1 MQDYQLTEYCKDIA
15 AEIMRDAG
23 DIDTAMDWAH
33 QSADGSE
40 YVIYHYKAHA
50 ICQNCDVTR
59 GEEFIDELGAPEGGW
74 SYDGMASAIAYGE
87 ILARIQAAL
96 WKLNEELE
104 AAQ

>member
-15 AEIMRDAG
+15 ADIMRDAG
-23 DIDTAMDWAH
+23 NLDTAMDWACEA
-33 QSADGSE
+33 ADGSE

-87 ILARIQAAL
+87 IFARIEAAL
-96 WKLNEELE
+96 YELNEELE